1 MPSVSVRFRCEDVY
15 SPSHV
20 PPDYYSGRTLG
31 IASVVLIRGKGGP
44 DRDHEPAVHVF
55 LFYKMGKNE
64 ESAAEFGILT
74 E

>member
-20 PPDYYSGRTLG
+20 PPDYYSGSTLG
-31 IASVVLIRGKGGP
+31 IASVELIRGEGA

-55 LFYKMGKNE
+55 LFYKMSKNE
-64 ESAAEFGILT
+64 ESAAEFGTLT